1 MIAVIE
7 IGGKQYTVEKDQII
21 EVDHQDFEV
30 GASFDSAALLIAD
43 AEGKS
48 VKIGT
53 PTVEG
58 SKVTLK
64 VTNQF
69 KAEKIRVFKM
79 QAKKRHTR
87 TYGFRAH
94 RTELQVTA
102 IAG

>member
-7 IGGKQYTVEKDQII
+7 IGGKQYTVEKDQVI
-21 EVDHQDFEV
+21 EVDHQDLEI
-30 GASFDSAALLIAD
+30 GAELQVPALLISD

-64 VTNQF
+64 VMDQF

-79 QAKKRHTR
+79 IAKKRHMR
-87 TYGFRAH
+87 TYGFRAV
-94 RTELQVTA
+94 RTTLQVSA
-102 IAG
+102 IA

>member
-1 MIAVIE
+1 MIAVVE
-7 IGGKQYTVEKDQII
+7 IGGKQYTVEKDQVI

-30 GASFDSAALLIAD
+30 GVSFDISALLISD

-53 PTVEG
+53 PMIEG
-58 SKVTLK
+58 SKVTFK
-64 VTNQF
+64 VVDQF

-79 QAKKRHTR
+79 KAKKRHMR

-94 RTELQVTA
+94 RTTLQVSA
-102 IAG
+102 IA

>member
-1 MIAVIE
+1 MIADIE
-7 IGGKQYTVEKDQII
+7 IGGKQYTVEKGQTI
-21 EVDHQDFEV
+21 EVDHQDLEI
-30 GASFDSAALLIAD
+30 GAKLELAALLVSD

-48 VKIGT
+48 VKVGT

-64 VTNQF
+64 VVDQF

-79 QAKKRHTR
+79 IAKKRHMR

-94 RTELQVTA
+94 RTTLEVTA
-102 IAG
+102 IA

>member
-1 MIAVIE
+1 MIAVVE
-7 IGGKQYTVEKDQII
+7 IGGKQYTVEKDQMI

-30 GASFDSAALLIAD
+30 GASFDTPALLISD

-58 SKVTLK
+58 AKVTFK
-64 VTNQF
+64 VIDQF
-69 KAEKIRVFKM
+69 KAEKVRVFKM
-79 QAKKRHTR
+79 KAKKRHMR

-94 RTELQVTA
+94 RTTLQVSA
-102 IAG
+102 IA